1 MSRTYQWLLVTRSN
15 SVIITE
21 PVRFRFLAR
30 LEAWRRNRANPGA
43 TGSVKENPPPRR
55 ASGG

>member
-1 MSRTYQWLLVTRSN
+1 MSRTYQWSLVTRSN

-21 PVRFRFLAR
+21 PVRYRFLAR
-30 LEAWRRNRANPGA
+30 QEAWRRNRANPGA
-43 TGSVKENPPPRR
+43 TASVEANPPLRR